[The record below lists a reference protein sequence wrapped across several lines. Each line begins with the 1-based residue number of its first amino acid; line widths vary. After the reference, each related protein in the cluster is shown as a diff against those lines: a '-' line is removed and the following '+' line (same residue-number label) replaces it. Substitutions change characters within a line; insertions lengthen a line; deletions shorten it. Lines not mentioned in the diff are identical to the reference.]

1 LERDIMEE
9 ADWWWRRKGKE
20 GEYSNLMF
28 DTYKRREGLL
38 DQALKLEPLQKVEP
52 MEGAPKVRS
61 WSKAQRDDSSRT
73 TLEVV

>member
-1 LERDIMEE
+1 MEE

-38 DQALKLEPLQKVEP
+38 DQALKLEPLQKVER

-61 WSKAQRDDSSRT
+61 WSKAQRDDSSQT